1 MEISESSSSVDDSLE
16 SIDGD
21 DYKMDLGT
29 LLEGYTE
36 GRSPAKKKPKRSY
49 SPIPDNIF
57 SDTPKLTLRDDSITN
72 DLFQVTRSRSQP
84 NLATSTSTH
93 HKDLFFGENDTIH
106 DPFTEK
112 RLNNSKIEKLVQ
124 VLGGELQGS
133 DFELDDQ
140 VRSRIFKGRY
150 RDHHD
155 GEVDDQLGNYLD
167 DKENHPFPDPLKTVR
182 NKANNSI
189 KKSGKTY
196 FGSSPA
202 AVAGGKKLAPKS
214 LIPTLRPLSNLS
226 TNTPNS
232 STNATAKTKTQK
244 YIESGKP
251 DAKKYISEYLRSSSA
266 PAEAQRSPKRVCT
279 PRHLHVPSKSLRPS
293 LKSSHASQNIYI
305 VDSSTGLVNDATQF
319 GTELNASNC
328 EGFPLPEDV
337 NEIVQIPT
345 NDDSSTDRQ
354 KMAIIKAYQ
363 SKQTKTRDASLSP
376 TPRTGFY
383 TKEEFQIY
391 NGEATESQEPKH
403 IKRAK
408 SESKR
413 GVQWADQLEW

>member
-1 MEISESSSSVDDSLE
+1 MEVSESSSSVDDSLE

-36 GRSPAKKKPKRSY
+36 GHSPLKKKPKRSY
-49 SPIPDNIF
+49 SPIPDNIL
-57 SDTPKLTLRDDSITN
+57 SETPKLTLRDDSITN
-72 DLFQVTRSRSQP
+72 DLFQVTRSRPQTS
-84 NLATSTSTH
+84 LATPTSTY
-93 HKDLFFGENDTIH
+93 HKDLFFGEFDTND

-133 DFELDDQ
+133 EFELDDQ

-155 GEVDDQLGNYLD
+155 GKVDDQLGNYLD

-182 NKANNSI
+182 NRTNNSI
-189 KKSGKTY
+189 KKSGKT
-196 FGSSPA
+196 FLGSSPA

-214 LIPTLRPLSNLS
+214 FIPTLRPLSNLS

-232 STNATAKTKTQK
+232 SANASAKTKTQK
-244 YIESGKP
+244 FIELGKP
-251 DAKKYISEYLRSSSA
+251 DANKYVSEYFRSSLA

-279 PRHLHVPSKSLRPS
+279 PRHLHVTSKSLRPS
-293 LKSSHASQNIYI
+293 LKSSHALQNIYI
-305 VDSSTGLVNDATQF
+305 VDSLTGLVNDATQF

-345 NDDSSTDRQ
+345 NDDASTDRQ
-354 KMAIIKAYQ
+354 KMAIIKAFQ

-376 TPRTGFY
+376 KTRTGFY
-383 TKEEFQIY
+383 TKEEYQLY
-391 NGEATESQEPKH
+391 NCKATELQEPKH
-403 IKRAK
+403 IKKAK
-408 SESKR
+408 SEAKR
-413 GVQWADQLEW
+413 GVKWADQLEW